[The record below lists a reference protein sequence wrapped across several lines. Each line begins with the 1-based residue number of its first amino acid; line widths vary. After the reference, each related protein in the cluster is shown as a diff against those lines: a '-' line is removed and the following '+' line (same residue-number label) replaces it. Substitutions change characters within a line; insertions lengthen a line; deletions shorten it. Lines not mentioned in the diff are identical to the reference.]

1 MYTVR
6 LSVRLGRNRDSEG
19 PAPPRLAD
27 NRALSRLIWRQARSL
42 GMTPEP
48 HRTECSA
55 FRVARPVWKIFR

>member
-27 NRALSRLIWRQARSL
+27 NRALSRLAP
-42 GMTPEP
+42 G
-48 HRTECSA
+48 
-55 FRVARPVWKIFR
+55 PVVGHDT